1 MRIKITKVDFDC
13 ILNDTTKKLYVEMI
27 NCSILDVIYE
37 WNFIQ
42 EVDIGEEASETAKSN
57 NQLFSILSVND
68 KLSSLTTQP
77 QAKSTQL

>member
-1 MRIKITKVDFDC
+1 MDFDC